1 MIYKVNE
8 NRDYLRRFSPFF
20 RLLLLSVDYAISI
33 VNTLFLFFYLTT
45 EKSYLCTIVPTIP
58 NQNISNTDSA
68 KTQPLASDTA
78 QKDSISAH
86 SLFENHLLPAKSP
99 EPQLHITQ
107 HDFWVAGILLLLYA
121 LFVWLYVSNRKKLN
135 QVIRAFYINRS
146 GGQLSRDDLAI
157 GNRVAVFLSIF
168 FIVTSTIFISHLLPF
183 YGFDFFSSNFT
194 LLSIVTG
201 ILVAIAYGFKLLTI
215 KIIGYIFKVQKE
227 AAEYSMLVFLFCNTL
242 GLFML
247 PIVIGL
253 TFIDQVSPSVFINT
267 GLALIAFF
275 IGVRTVR
282 GLFLGLNSSRISKFY
297 LFVYLCTLEILP
309 LIVLAKLFT
318 LEFK

>member
-1 MIYKVNE
+1 M
-8 NRDYLRRFSPFF
+8 
-20 RLLLLSVDYAISI
+20 
-33 VNTLFLFFYLTT
+33 FFYLNT
-45 EKSYLCTIVPTIP
+45 EKSYLCATVPVKPT
-58 NQNISNTDSA
+58 QNISISDSA
-68 KTQPLASDTA
+68 KTKVLSVDTL
-78 QKDSISAH
+78 QKDSIAEQ
-86 SLFENHLLPAKSP
+86 SLFENHLLPTQHTEA
-99 EPQLHITQ
+99 QLHITQ
-107 HDFWVAGILLLLYA
+107 HDFWVAGILLLLYI

-135 QVIRAFYINRS
+135 QVIRAFYVNRS
-146 GGQLSRDDLAI
+146 GGQLSRDELAL

-168 FIVTSTIFISHLLPF
+168 FIVTSAIFISHLLPY
-183 YGFDFFSSNFT
+183 YGFAFFSSNFT

-201 ILVAIAYGFKLLTI
+201 ILIALAYGFKFL
-215 KIIGYIFKVQKE
+215 IIRLIGFIFKVQKE

-247 PIVIGL
+247 PIVVGL

-275 IGVRTVR
+275 IVVRTLR

-309 LIVLAKLFT
+309 FVVLAKLFM